1 MAPRI
6 VQISTSALICSFVLL
21 PLLAVWGQADGPTGL
36 GPADWSA
43 LRFTI
48 LQAALSALLSTLS
61 AQAKS
66 IAFDFLKY
74 YTKICI

>member
-6 VQISTSALICSFVLL
+6 VQMMTGALICSFVLL
-21 PLLAVWGQADGPTGL
+21 PLWAVWRQADGTTSF

-48 LQAALSALLSTLS
+48 LQATLSALLSTYVRFRWLERLR
-61 AQAKS
+61 AG
-66 IAFDFLKY
+66 IFGVELW
-74 YTKICI
+74 